1 MTVHILLNIF
11 LSILI
16 GLIALGI
23 GLLLRR
29 VVVRRLKKTVLDN
42 WLIQT
47 LGVLVIFPP
56 LILAIAPIVI
66 VWDITII
73 TSFWSQITAGL
84 QGKDITNAIFNLVWN
99 IVLSILIIALGLG
112 IGRTVMKLIIGK
124 LGDQRVDINIR
135 TLLGRILYAIV
146 VTVVIFWILSLWN
159 VSISAPV
166 TVIGALTV
174 AFTFAIQDILKDLVA
189 GLYILIERPFLLGD
203 QITISTYTGKVE
215 NVQLRATRLRLVSGQ
230 EINIPN
236 SLVFG
241 GIVVNNTLF
250 AERRAAITLSMPQN
264 EFIENETPEK
274 ILKIVQEVENVLPKP
289 EPAIAVSNFSGT
301 FGGTTG
307 VSSGYTGQ
315 VITLILR
322 FWIPS
327 GRYAT
332 VTEVMLALHKALPNV
347 DLVIE
352 DSGGNV

>member
-1 MTVHILLNIF
+1 MAHILLNIF
-11 LSILI
+11 LSVII

-29 VVVRRLKKTVLDN
+29 VVVNRLKKTVLDN

-56 LILAIAPIVI
+56 LIVAIVPIVI
-66 VWDITII
+66 VWDISII

-84 QGKDITNAIFNLVWN
+84 QGKDITNAIVNLVWN
-99 IVLSILIIALGLG
+99 IILSILIIALGLG
-112 IGRTVMKLIIGK
+112 IGRTVMKLVIVRI
-124 LGDQRVDINIR
+124 GDQRVDINIR

-230 EINIPN
+230 EVNIPN
-236 SLVFG
+236 SMVFG

-250 AERRAAITLSMPQN
+250 AERRATINLSIPQN
-264 EFIENETPEK
+264 EFIEVETPEK
-274 ILKIVQEVENVLPKP
+274 ILKIVQEVEHVLPKP
-289 EPAIAVSNFSGT
+289 EPTIAVSNFSGT

-307 VSSGYTGQ
+307 ASSGYTGQ

-332 VTEVMLALHKALPNV
+332 VTEVMLALHKALPNL
-347 DLVIE
+347 DLVVE

>member
-84 QGKDITNAIFNLVWN
+84 QGND
-99 IVLSILIIALGLG
+99 
-112 IGRTVMKLIIGK
+112 
-124 LGDQRVDINIR
+124 
-135 TLLGRILYAIV
+135 
-146 VTVVIFWILSLWN
+146 
-159 VSISAPV
+159 
-166 TVIGALTV
+166 
-174 AFTFAIQDILKDLVA
+174 
-189 GLYILIERPFLLGD
+189 
-203 QITISTYTGKVE
+203 ITISTYTGKVE